1 MPILFTPIQPILG
14 ILLLDPAFLS
24 SFCSTN
30 LSMHLTLWKFQC
42 IALELKLLWKRWFTR
57 AFHNLKHFGS
67 FYTIFTWIWT
77 YKNHDLTDHQLAIGS
92 FLLAIAS
99 MGREQQI
106 LSLRWPRFCEQLLFP
121 SVPSTG
127 KDCFIHLILLQSLLL
142 VCPSICAIWVP
153 PLGPFVFGY
162 LLCCR
167 AACPVLH
174 IALLCPPRPA
184 RPEFHSPNLNSFAK
198 EPPHAMRRDLHS
210 VQIRPSNRS
219 GQFVFKFEYS
229 LSQLRYVL
237 FAQWFRVKLKNL
249 NHSTKEEIK

>member
-106 LSLRWPRFCEQLLFP
+106 LSLRWPSYFPLCPPLARTVSFTLFFCKASSLFVLQFVLFESRHWDPLSLDICSVAVQHAP
-121 SVPSTG
+121 SSILPSCALPG
-127 KDCFIHLILLQSLLL
+127 QPVLSFIRPTWILLQRSLLMPWGGICT
-142 VCPSICAIWVP
+142 VCKSGHP
-153 PLGPFVFGY
+153 
-162 LLCCR
+162 
-167 AACPVLH
+167 
-174 IALLCPPRPA
+174 IALDSL
-184 RPEFHSPNLNSFAK
+184 FSSLNIRSVNFA
-198 EPPHAMRRDLHS
+198 MYFLHS
-210 VQIRPSNRS
+210 GSESSWRTWITQR
-219 GQFVFKFEYS
+219 K
-229 LSQLRYVL
+229 
-237 FAQWFRVKLKNL
+237 KK
-249 NHSTKEEIK
+249 